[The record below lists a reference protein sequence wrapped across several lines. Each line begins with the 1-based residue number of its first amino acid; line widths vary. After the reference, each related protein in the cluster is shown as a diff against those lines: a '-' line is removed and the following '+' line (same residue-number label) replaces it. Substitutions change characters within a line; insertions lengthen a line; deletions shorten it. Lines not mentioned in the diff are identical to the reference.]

1 MTTLHSKER
10 AFALC
15 ALIAEEKDPDKLL
28 LLVSELN
35 DVLES
40 DERKVEP
47 AGRTAKVTSPQA
59 TPMRQ

>member
-15 ALIAEEKDPDKLL
+15 TLIAEEKDPDKVL

-40 DERKVEP
+40 DDLKVEP
-47 AGRTAKVTSPQA
+47 AGRTAKVISLQA